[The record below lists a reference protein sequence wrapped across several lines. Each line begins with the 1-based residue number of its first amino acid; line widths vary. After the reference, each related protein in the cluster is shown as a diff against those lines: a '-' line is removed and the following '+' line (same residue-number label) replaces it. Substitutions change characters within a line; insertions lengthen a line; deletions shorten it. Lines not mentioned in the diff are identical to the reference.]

1 MARSDQ
7 VIQPPINADERG
19 WSSDRRHAQVREVL
33 HFSSLVGHHNRGNRE
48 NFDGALGIDVE
59 PNLSAADREALVA
72 DAPNAG
78 WLLLRKEPAE
88 RRRENRRVEFHKLR
102 VGSNRKLLA
111 LLRNQQREE
120 IIPATSCLSP
130 FATAT
135 FSFDRNELTAST
147 IPEGREDPVY
157 KHVHLRRPSFDDP
170 GSPFRERSDVCGNL
184 GQVSRHE
191 TAPDI
196 VCLQLGGSHVK
207 RQIYSCVLLAV
218 AEAGRI
224 LPNPLRCPI
233 EVRLQLSLG
242 LDLAFVLE
250 LRVVVGAASAG
261 MNELAVSGCAI
272 TQ

>member
-1 MARSDQ
+1 
-7 VIQPPINADERG
+7 
-19 WSSDRRHAQVREVL
+19 
-33 HFSSLVGHHNRGNRE
+33 
-48 NFDGALGIDVE
+48 
-59 PNLSAADREALVA
+59 
-72 DAPNAG
+72 
-78 WLLLRKEPAE
+78 
-88 RRRENRRVEFHKLR
+88 
-102 VGSNRKLLA
+102 
-111 LLRNQQREE
+111 
-120 IIPATSCLSP
+120 
-130 FATAT
+130 
-135 FSFDRNELTAST
+135 
-147 IPEGREDPVY
+147 
-157 KHVHLRRPSFDDP
+157 
-170 GSPFRERSDVCGNL
+170 
-184 GQVSRHE
+184 
-191 TAPDI
+191 